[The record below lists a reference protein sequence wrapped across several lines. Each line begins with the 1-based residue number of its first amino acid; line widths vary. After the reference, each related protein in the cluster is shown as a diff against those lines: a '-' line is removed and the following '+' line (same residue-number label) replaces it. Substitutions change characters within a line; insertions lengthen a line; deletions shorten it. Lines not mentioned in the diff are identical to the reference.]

1 MNDTDQ
7 SGWTL
12 SKEHNNKS
20 KEHIFLCLYVLIDGA
35 SMCTG
40 KKGKGKGV
48 SSEPSGSKLC
58 LCKTVHTESTHT
70 HTHAQ
75 PNTHITRQSLQLA
88 VTLGCS
94 CPNHSRGDKEASQS
108 CCRIPTVTADV
119 SPGKELEC
127 ARLGCKLPEPSRSL
141 AYNCKQRNQGGL
153 GLSASLMCC
162 HEFSKSQSQT
172 EDSKWG

>member
-1 MNDTDQ
+1 MNDIDQ
-7 SGWTL
+7 SEWTL
-12 SKEHNNKS
+12 PNDTNTHERNNKS
-20 KEHIFLCLYVLIDGA
+20 HIFFDAFMCSNSA
-35 SMCTG
+35 SMCFG
-40 KKGKGKGV
+40 KKGKGKDV
-48 SSEPSGSKLC
+48 SSGWK
-58 LCKTVHTESTHT
+58 LCKTVQTERTGTNMHN
-70 HTHAQ
+70 Q
-75 PNTHITRQSLQLA
+75 THITRQSLQLA
-88 VTLGCS
+88 VTLGYH

-108 CCRIPTVTADV
+108 CCRITAVTADV